1 MWILGLKGLNTSIVL
16 LTEKIKLSHCRTEN
30 QSWCEKSSLCLIL
43 PIIAFV
49 RTYLNLG
56 VPVVQSHKFSKLR
69 GRLPI
74 SRLY

>member
-1 MWILGLKGLNTSIVL
+1 MDIGNTSMAL
-16 LTEKIKLSHCRTEN
+16 LTEKIKLSQSEN

-56 VPVVQSHKFSKLR
+56 VPVAQSHKFSKHR

-74 SRLY
+74 SLGY